1 MKFQSS
7 NVSSMRSCA
16 FGQWILRGEWLEG
29 GKGKGVHLPPKELAV
44 LWILLDAGESLVSK
58 DFLLEN
64 VWPGCD
70 VAEESLTRCI
80 YALRKVL
87 GVDRHY
93 IATVYG
99 KGYRFVCPVIE
110 LMEPDAASLTPL
122 FLVLPFRSDSALL
135 SSQLHEQV
143 TRALT
148 NAFSAALRI
157 TPASLTAGQIFRGET
172 VQVVD
177 RLAPDYYLS
186 GRCASVGDQIEL
198 SIELARSRDHALVHA
213 QAITTNDIATALEAV
228 VLMVA
233 QRLPG
238 IHSRG
243 ESCSSYPLAL
253 AYLNGLAGMQAYTPD
268 SLREA
273 LRQFGQCVQL
283 DENYAP
289 PWCGIASAHLALASL
304 GLCPE
309 HRAFERSQFAI
320 GKALALEPGNHSALV
335 RLALLTSLQGQTDA
349 AEALFQ
355 HSLLGGNHADAYFY
369 YAWHQWSSGF
379 EVGADQS
386 IDISLSHDPESVAA
400 KVLKLRITAHRQPKA
415 GLLMIRQPWMNDLT
429 RHPIVQGLAVTIFA
443 GGSVVADYRT
453 TREADDDTFD
463 ARTYWRLSSP
473 GRQLGHCLGQMA
485 APWITSEFH
494 QSSSSTAA
502 RQAVICEEDPLF
514 SLSAGQTSSNSH
526 GSAP

>member
-16 FGQWILRGEWLEG
+16 FGQWILRGEWLVG
-29 GKGKGVHLPPKELAV
+29 GKDKDVHLPPKELAV
-44 LWILLDAGESLVSK
+44 LWMLLDAGESLVSK

-64 VWPGCD
+64 VWAGCD

-80 YALRKVL
+80 YALRKML

-110 LMEPDAASLTPL
+110 LMEPDAASLAPS

-157 TPASLTAGQIFRGET
+157 IPASLTAGQLFGGET
-172 VQVVD
+172 LQVVE

-186 GRCASVGDQIEL
+186 GRCGSVGDQIEL

-213 QAITTNDIATALEAV
+213 QAIKTNDIATALEAV
-228 VLMVA
+228 ILMVA

-273 LRQFGQCVQL
+273 LRQFSQCVQL

-289 PWCGIASAHLALASL
+289 PWCGMAGAYLALASL
-304 GLCPE
+304 GLSPE
-309 HRAFERSQFAI
+309 RHAFERSQFAI
-320 GKALALEPGNHSALV
+320 GKALALEPGNLSALV

-355 HSLLGGNHADAYFY
+355 HSLPGSNHADAYFY

-379 EVGADQS
+379 EVGAERS
-386 IDISLSHDPESVAA
+386 IDISLSHDPDSVAA
-400 KVLKLRITAHRQPKA
+400 QVLKLRIMAHRQPGA
-415 GLLMIRQPWMNDLT
+415 LSLMIRQPGINDLT
-429 RHPIVQGLAVTIFA
+429 RHPIVQALATTVFA
-443 GGSVVADYRT
+443 GDSVDADYQT
-453 TREADDDTFD
+453 TRETDVDTFD

-473 GRQLGHCLGQMA
+473 GRQIGHCLGQMA
-485 APWITSEFH
+485 APWITSDFRRL
-494 QSSSSTAA
+494 SSSTAL
-502 RQAVICEEDPLF
+502 QQVVFCNEDPPF
-514 SLSAGQTSSNSH
+514 R
-526 GSAP
+526 